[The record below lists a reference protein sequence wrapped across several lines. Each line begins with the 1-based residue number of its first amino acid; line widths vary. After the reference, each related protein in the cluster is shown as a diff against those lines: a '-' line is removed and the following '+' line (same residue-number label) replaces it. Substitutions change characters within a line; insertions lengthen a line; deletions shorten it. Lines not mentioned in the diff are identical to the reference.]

1 MNRLFKL
8 HESHLLECS
17 KLYIKV
23 FNAEPWND
31 NWTEEAAFKRLK
43 DIYETPNFEGLVY
56 IDDNKI
62 LGAVFGNCEQWYEG
76 KHYNLKEMLVFN
88 EQQGKGI
95 GSLII
100 NSLTSDLK
108 QLGVNTVILF
118 TSKGNKTH
126 NFYIKNGFGE
136 LESMAML
143 AKGI

>member
-1 MNRLFKL
+1 MNGFLKL
-8 HESHLLECS
+8 QESHLFECS
-17 KLYIKV
+17 KLYVEV

-31 NWTEEAAFKRLK
+31 SWTEESAYKRLK

-62 LGAVFGNCEQWYEG
+62 TGAVFGNCEQWYEG

-95 GSLII
+95 GSMIMHR
-100 NSLTSDLK
+100 LTSELEQK
-108 QLGVNTVILF
+108 GVNTVILF

-126 NFYIKNGFGE
+126 NFYIKKGFGE

-143 AKGI
+143 AKEI